1 MGLMDDV
8 SAITDKLAFCNA
20 DNMLGVESFTYWPKG
35 GTPKTVS
42 GPVTRDALELQA
54 KYGIAIRAI
63 VVFVSKQDVPH
74 VNSPGDSIEIPFDLG
89 DTAARHTVKQILQQD
104 AGGFT
109 LLIG

>member
-1 MGLMDDV
+1 MSAFDDIL
-8 SAITDKLAFCNA
+8 ADDAALFTDA
-20 DNMLGVESFTYWPKG
+20 DGFPGVESFTYWPKG

-42 GPVTRDALELQA
+42 GLVTRDALELQG

-63 VVFVSKQDVPH
+63 VVFVSKQDVAK

-89 DTAARHTVKQILQQD
+89 DTAQRHTVKQILQQD

>member
-8 SAITDKLAFCNA
+8 QLITDKLAYCNA

-35 GTPKTVS
+35 GTPIVIS
-42 GPVTRDALELQA
+42 GPVERNTLELQA

-63 VVFVSKQDVPH
+63 TVWVSKQDVEN

-89 DTAARHTVKQILQQD
+89 DTAQRHTVKQILTQD

>member
-8 SAITDKLAFCNA
+8 SAITDKLAFCNP

-42 GPVTRDALELQA
+42 GPVTRDALELQG

-63 VVFVSKQDVPH
+63 VVFVSVADVPS
-74 VNSPGDSIEIPFDLG
+74 VNSPGDAVTIAFDYG
-89 DTAARHTVKQILQQD
+89 KTAERMPVKQILQQD